1 MVGVLYPSSCLP
13 ISGGVSLANPLAQP
27 SPELRLPG
35 AVLSPRN
42 SGHVGANFSQLITS
56 RCGQANTLERT
67 LIRVHVLQVDQ
78 KSENIAELTAGIDA
92 GRTVERWQMPKGAG
106 PGDFV
111 IWYAA
116 GRQQYIALG
125 RVDAIPTGVTEGH
138 GPYRGPVAGMEW
150 IEPVDRR
157 KVIRDSRVDGGV
169 ESCQTVD
176 DGLVV
181 DFLESLGLSHLT
193 PRLRRPQLCPSCHQ
207 VMPLTGVCDNC
218 G

>member
-1 MVGVLYPSSCLP
+1 M
-13 ISGGVSLANPLAQP
+13 
-27 SPELRLPG
+27 
-35 AVLSPRN
+35 
-42 SGHVGANFSQLITS
+42 
-56 RCGQANTLERT
+56 
-67 LIRVHVLQVDQ
+67 LQVDQ
-78 KSENIAELTAGIDA
+78 KPENIAELTAGIDA
-92 GRTVERWQMPKGAG
+92 GRTVERWQMPKGAR

-125 RVDAIPTGVTEGH
+125 RVDAIPTEVTEGH

-157 KVIRDSRVDGGV
+157 KVIRDCKVDGGV

-181 DFLESLGLSHLT
+181 DFLKSLGLSHLIS
-193 PRLRRPQLCPSCHQ
+193 RLRLPQLCPTCHQ

-218 G
+218 GRGNHFNMSSRLRWQCIETASTHPLRPLTPRTWGQESSQLKGFSVCA